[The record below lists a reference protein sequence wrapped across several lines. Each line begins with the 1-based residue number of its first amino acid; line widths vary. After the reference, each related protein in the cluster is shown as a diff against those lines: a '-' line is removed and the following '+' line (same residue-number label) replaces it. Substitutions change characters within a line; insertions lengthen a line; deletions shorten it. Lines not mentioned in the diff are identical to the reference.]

1 MRSLVVVTHPN
12 PEGLARQALVRVV
25 TGLERAG
32 DEVRIIDLDAEGFD
46 PRLTVDEKRRHLDPP
61 ESKPWIA
68 DHAEALHWAE
78 RLVLVYPTWF
88 GGFPAR
94 LEGWFDRT
102 WITGVAYSLP
112 EGATRIHAGLT
123 NIRRLEIVTTH
134 ADSRWSNVLGGRPG
148 RLIVFRTLRLL
159 CHPLCRRRFHPIYSV
174 ETASDDEIE
183 TWLEH
188 ARRAIRLI
196 RPAGV
201 VWLRASPSSERPRDR
216 SFRCTRSC
224 VPAPLRHHRRGPRA
238 RRSSRIP

>member
-12 PEGLARQALVRVV
+12 PEGLARQALARVV

-32 DEVRIIDLDAEGFD
+32 DEVRIIDLDAENFD

-61 ESKPWIA
+61 ETKPWIA

-94 LEGWFDRT
+94 LKGWFDRT

-112 EGATRIHAGLT
+112 EGATRIHAELT

-134 ADSRWSNVLGGRPG
+134 ADSRWSNVLSGRPG
-148 RLIVFRTLRLL
+148 RLIAFRTLRLL

-174 ETASDDEIE
+174 GTASGDEIE
-183 TWLEH
+183 TWLEQ
-188 ARRAIRLI
+188 LEEKF
-196 RPAGV
+196 AG
-201 VWLRASPSSERPRDR
+201 
-216 SFRCTRSC
+216 
-224 VPAPLRHHRRGPRA
+224 
-238 RRSSRIP
+238 RSSRGVVVKRLS